1 MSQGLSPSLKK
12 FGLRTSQAFVA
23 GVSAL
28 LFVVLV
34 GQLIMALS
42 GPLTFDDAYMFYR
55 YALNLGE
62 GRGLSWNPDGVPT
75 YGLTSRPWA
84 LVILPFTW
92 LPLQAG
98 AALQIASWM
107 TGMAGL
113 ALVAFTALRHKDQH
127 EWNRKAVA
135 LSVLFLA
142 VNPAF
147 AFQLTTGMDTMLSFL
162 ANAALMLALL
172 GYLARPRLRQAL
184 AVGLVAFTAVL
195 IRPDNALCALG
206 APLMAWA
213 LKSGGERR
221 LDLLGLICV
230 PALLIGLDL
239 VVSRWYFG
247 VPLPLGFYAKS
258 ARGYVGFQNHEN
270 PIRYMLA
277 AAPCTVPF
285 LALAIA
291 GLSSR
296 QRYLLA
302 ACLIPLAATVTY
314 LFTVRQVMG
323 MAGRY
328 YIPFLPYLAAPALL
342 SAGAAWARD
351 GKTAYR
357 TFMKALTAG
366 LLLFAALIAASG
378 MLEKAYLKR
387 TLPRPVSMPA
397 LPVTASEPL
406 PSVPWFEAITRLA
419 EDVAA
424 DLPSDA
430 ILAASEVGYLGA
442 SAPHV
447 TLIDLVG
454 LNDTVIGRNGFSFDD
469 LLARAPDLI
478 WLPHWDY
485 TGLRAAILADP
496 RFHDRYQVIV
506 GAFNYG
512 LAIRRD
518 SPHRVQ
524 IESNIAQA
532 WTKLYPA
539 YGMKDFVVHTPS
551 GF

>member
-1 MSQGLSPSLKK
+1 
-12 FGLRTSQAFVA
+12 
-23 GVSAL
+23 
-28 LFVVLV
+28 
-34 GQLIMALS
+34 
-42 GPLTFDDAYMFYR
+42 
-55 YALNLGE
+55 
-62 GRGLSWNPDGVPT
+62 
-75 YGLTSRPWA
+75 
-84 LVILPFTW
+84 
-92 LPLQAG
+92 
-98 AALQIASWM
+98 
-107 TGMAGL
+107 
-113 ALVAFTALRHKDQH
+113 
-127 EWNRKAVA
+127 
-135 LSVLFLA
+135 LFLA
-142 VNPAF
+142 INPAF

-172 GYLARPRLRQAL
+172 GYLSRPGSRRAL
-184 AVGLVAFTAVL
+184 IVGLVAVTAVL

-206 APLMAWA
+206 APLMAWL
-213 LKSGGERR
+213 LKFRGERR
-221 LDLLGLICV
+221 VDLFGLICV

-277 AAPCTVPF
+277 AASCAVPF
-285 LALAIA
+285 LALAIV
-291 GLSSR
+291 GHSSR
-296 QRYLLA
+296 QRSLLT
-302 ACLIPLAATVTY
+302 ACLIPLAATMMY

-328 YIPFLPYLAAPALL
+328 YIPFLPYLAVPALL
-342 SAGAAWARD
+342 SAGSAWARD
-351 GKTAYR
+351 GESAYR
-357 TFMKALTAG
+357 GFVKALMAG
-366 LLLFAALIAASG
+366 LLLFAALIAVSG
-378 MLEKAYLKR
+378 TFEKAYLKL
-387 TLPRPVSMPA
+387 TLPRPISMPA
-397 LPVTASEPL
+397 LPVRASEPL

-424 DLPSDA
+424 SLPSDV

-454 LNDTVIGRNGFSFDD
+454 LNDTSFGRNGFSLDD

-496 RFHDRYQVIV
+496 RLHDRYQVIV

-518 SPHRVQ
+518 SRYRVQ
-524 IESNIAQA
+524 IESEVARA

-539 YGMKDFVVHTPS
+539 YEMKDFIVQAPS